1 MKKFYLLLLLIFA
14 INPAFVQAQNFAT
27 VNFFEEKLQKEF
39 LQKIAIQQ
47 NIKTSTIKEEKIV
60 NTSAFSG
67 VILEEKNEEEK
78 KSDYTILQSDTE
90 EKLEKILTDINSR
103 RIDNNL
109 QKFSNNIVLQKIALK
124 KAEHMAENQYVG
136 HWSPDGKNLFSI
148 MSDFEKTFFVVLGEN
163 VASGYN
169 TTIDSLYQSLL
180 SSPLHYNAMLS
191 ARWKQYGS
199 AIVKKD

>member
-67 VILEEKNEEEK
+67 VILEEKKRRREEK
-78 KSDYTILQSDTE
+78 
-90 EKLEKILTDINSR
+90 
-103 RIDNNL
+103 
-109 QKFSNNIVLQKIALK
+109 
-124 KAEHMAENQYVG
+124 
-136 HWSPDGKNLFSI
+136 
-148 MSDFEKTFFVVLGEN
+148 
-163 VASGYN
+163 
-169 TTIDSLYQSLL
+169 
-180 SSPLHYNAMLS
+180 
-191 ARWKQYGS
+191 
-199 AIVKKD
+199 